1 MSNTVCPQ
9 CGTVQSD
16 SGDFC
21 ASPACRAYLAWDV
34 PREPPKAPP
43 RAPKK
48 RPTTP
53 EKASAVIALPEQD
66 ARVKPLEVNAGE
78 QVAVKALV
86 RNQSEIVDSFL
97 LAVEG
102 FGDGQWW
109 TVEPGEVHLL
119 PLDTGERYEEE
130 VSVLLHPPHA
140 PEASA
145 KCWPIEITATSVA
158 REALAASAST
168 SVEIAEFDEIALDVC
183 SPPRASR
190 RASTLQLRLANRS
203 NHLVTVTVFGSEE
216 KDKCG
221 VIIAE
226 TSPALGPGR
235 FRLIDVTVRPHERLL
250 VGRAI
255 DHKLKFT
262 AQILATV
269 NPSSSAVHDTT
280 LDLGRPGFGS
290 VEIGSFEPSGIGRPA
305 EDAESSDKP
314 GTCTTTYTQRSWLPW
329 WTPRALIVVLAVA
342 LALVAYWIKLRG
354 ERVAVPEV
362 RGHYISEARAEL
374 QAAGLKGRER
384 LRVTTLTSIPS
395 NKPNHSNPTVG
406 VGDVYREV
414 PEVGTRLAPGSEVTL
429 YTAVRPNPNP
439 AVVPNLY
446 DLTVKAAENR
456 LTSTG
461 FAIGDIEPYPPPA
474 GELVLEQTPQ
484 AGARALRSRYVVDVK
499 LGQLAAVP
507 DIFDQP
513 PATAAQKL
521 NAVDLVI
528 GTVLPRNPRPN
539 EVVAVQNPPANRIV
553 QAGDTVN
560 VTLGEVVPKLV
571 GLTLAQARAELGAAG
586 FKRFMVSPSV
596 APLTDVIVSQS
607 PAANSIV
614 PESGRVLLLAARP
627 PAHAKTKRK
636 QAKSNSKIG
645 ANPATSTAK
654 TGVSSPIGGSSTAGT
669 SSTTGTRGGGGGGGA
684 GLPAGTSP
692 TTVGG
697 VAAPAQDTGP
707 SSSFDPGLK
716 PERCSGR
723 QTGQTRCPV
732 APRQWMP

>member
-1 MSNTVCPQ
+1 MSNTICPQ
-9 CGTVQSD
+9 CGTVQPD
-16 SGDFC
+16 GGDFC
-21 ASPACRAYLAWDV
+21 ASPVCRAYLAWDTPSE
-34 PREPPKAPP
+34 PRKVPP

-48 RPTTP
+48 RPAAP

-66 ARVKPLEVNAGE
+66 AQVKPLEVNAGE

-102 FGDGQWW
+102 FGGEKWW

-130 VSVLLHPPHA
+130 VSVLLHPPHT
-140 PEASA
+140 PDASA
-145 KCWPIEITATSVA
+145 RCWPIEITATSVA

-168 SVEIAEFDEIALDVC
+168 SVEIAEFDEIALDVY
-183 SPPRASR
+183 SPPGASH
-190 RASTLQLRLANRS
+190 RASTFQLRLANRS
-203 NHLVTVTVFGSEE
+203 NHLVTIAVSGSEE
-216 KDKCG
+216 KNKCR
-221 VIIAE
+221 VSIAE
-226 TSPALGPGR
+226 PSPALGPGR
-235 FRLIDVTVRPHERLL
+235 FRLINVTVRPCERLL

-255 DHKLKFT
+255 DHKLEFT
-262 AQILATV
+262 AQILTTIDP
-269 NPSSSAVHDTT
+269 NSSAAHETT
-280 LDLGRPGFGS
+280 LDLGRPDFGS
-290 VEIGSFEPSGIGRPA
+290 AEIGSTKPTGIERPVTA
-305 EDAESSDKP
+305 PEDGDKP

-329 WTPRALIVVLAVA
+329 WTPMVLAGALAVA
-342 LALVAYWIKLRG
+342 LALLAYWVKLRS
-354 ERVAVPEV
+354 ERVAVPNV

-374 QAAGLKGRER
+374 EAAGLKGRER
-384 LRVTTLTSIPS
+384 LRETTLTSVPS
-395 NKPNHSNPTVG
+395 GKPNHANATVG
-406 VGDVYREV
+406 VGDVYYEV
-414 PEVGTRLAPGSEVTL
+414 PEIGTKLAPGSEVTL

-439 AVVPNLY
+439 GVVPDLY

-474 GELVLEQTPQ
+474 GQLVLEQTPQ

-521 NAVDLVI
+521 SAVNLVI
-528 GTVLPRNPRPN
+528 GTVLPRNPRPS
-539 EVVAVQNPPANRIV
+539 EVVAVQNPPANLIV

-571 GLTLAQARAELGAAG
+571 GLTLAKARAQLAAAG
-586 FKRFMVSPSV
+586 FKRFTVSPSI
-596 APLTDVIVSQS
+596 APSTDVIVSQS

-614 PESGRVLLLAARP
+614 PESGRVLLVATRP

-636 QAKSNSKIG
+636 QAKSNSKT
-645 ANPATSTAK
+645 ATNPATNTAK
-654 TGVSSPIGGSSTAGT
+654 TGTSSPTGGNSTAGT
-669 SSTTGTRGGGGGGGA
+669 SSTRGTSGEAAA
-684 GLPAGTSP
+684 GLPPGTSP

-697 VAAPAQDTGP
+697 VAAPTQNAGP
-707 SSSFDPGLK
+707 SSSFTPGLK
-716 PERCSGR
+716 PERCSG
-723 QTGQTRCPV
+723 QHIGQTRCPV
-732 APRQWMP
+732 APRQWTP

>member
-1 MSNTVCPQ
+1 
-9 CGTVQSD
+9 
-16 SGDFC
+16 
-21 ASPACRAYLAWDV
+21 
-34 PREPPKAPP
+34 
-43 RAPKK
+43 
-48 RPTTP
+48 
-53 EKASAVIALPEQD
+53 VIALPEQD
-66 ARVKPLEVNAGE
+66 ARMKPLEVNAGE

-102 FGDGQWW
+102 FGSEKWW

-140 PEASA
+140 PEARA
-145 KCWPIEITATSVA
+145 RCWPIEITATSVA

-168 SVEIAEFDEIALDVC
+168 SIEIAEFDEIALDVYL
-183 SPPRASR
+183 PPGASR
-190 RASTLQLRLANRS
+190 RASTFQLRLANRS
-203 NHLVTVTVFGSEE
+203 NHLVTIAVSGSEE
-216 KDKCG
+216 KNKCR
-221 VIIAE
+221 VSIAE
-226 TSPALGPGR
+226 PSPTLGPGR
-235 FRLIDVTVRPHERLL
+235 FRLIDVTVRPCERLL

-255 DHKLKFT
+255 DYKLEFT
-262 AQILATV
+262 AQILATIDP
-269 NPSSSAVHDTT
+269 NSSAAHDTT
-280 LDLGRPGFGS
+280 LDLGRPDFGS
-290 VEIGSFEPSGIGRPA
+290 AEIGSTTPTDIGRPVA
-305 EDAESSDKP
+305 APENGDKP

-329 WTPRALIVVLAVA
+329 WTPMALAGALAVA
-342 LALVAYWIKLRG
+342 LALLAYWVKLRS
-354 ERVAVPEV
+354 ERVAVPNV

-374 QAAGLKGRER
+374 EAAGLKGRER
-384 LRVTTLTSIPS
+384 LRVTTLTSVPS
-395 NKPNHSNPTVG
+395 DKPNHANATVG
-406 VGDVYREV
+406 VGDVYYEV
-414 PEVGTRLAPGSEVTL
+414 PGIGTKLAPGSEVTL

-439 AVVPNLY
+439 GVVPDLY

-474 GELVLEQTPQ
+474 GQLVLEQTPQ
-484 AGARALRSRYVVDVK
+484 AGASALRSRYVVDVK

-521 NAVDLVI
+521 STVNLVI
-528 GTVLPRNPRPN
+528 GTVLPRNPRPS
-539 EVVAVQNPPANRIV
+539 EVVAVQNPPANLIV

-571 GLTLAQARAELGAAG
+571 GLTLAKARAQLAGAG
-586 FKRFMVSPSV
+586 FKRFTVSPSI
-596 APLTDVIVSQS
+596 APLTDVIVRQS

-614 PESGRVLLLAARP
+614 PESGRVLLVATRP

-636 QAKSNSKIG
+636 QAKSNSKT
-645 ANPATSTAK
+645 ATNPATSATKSGASSA
-654 TGVSSPIGGSSTAGT
+654 TGRSSTAG
-669 SSTTGTRGGGGGGGA
+669 SSSAIEASEGAAA
-684 GLPAGTSP
+684 GLPSGTSP

-697 VAAPAQDTGP
+697 VAAPTQDAGP

-732 APRQWMP
+732 APRQWTP